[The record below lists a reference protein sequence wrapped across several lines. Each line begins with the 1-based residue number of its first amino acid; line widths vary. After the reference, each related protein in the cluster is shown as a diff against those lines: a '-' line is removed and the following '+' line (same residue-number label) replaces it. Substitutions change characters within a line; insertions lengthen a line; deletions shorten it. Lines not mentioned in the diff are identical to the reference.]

1 MKSLIPVIVLLG
13 LQTPVAMAQD
23 FLPAPDL
30 VEETLRA
37 HPMSLAADGQIAA
50 ARGEARRQAAGEYE
64 WTLEGGY
71 SSRDI
76 SQEGR
81 FDEFEISAARPVR
94 LPGKAELD
102 RSLGQAGI
110 ISSQAQAAMARHE
123 LSLELAGSWMDWLEM
138 AELARIDTERVAS
151 FQQALDAAE
160 VQRDTGRSAEL
171 DVELAASALADA
183 EMTARRSQGDAAAA
197 AARLDARFPE
207 LIRPAR
213 APDVPAPE
221 ALDTARDWMSDYV
234 AVSPALASLQAD
246 MDRLEAQSRRSRA
259 ELRPDPELGVR
270 AFSERGGD
278 ELGLGVFVS
287 IPIGGATRSASSDR
301 DLALARSLAHE
312 AAAIRREVEAEAR
325 QASILAIAE
334 FEAWQAASR
343 ALENSASVIA
353 RMRHG
358 FEIGAVDLPALLLA
372 EQRHGD
378 VQSREVE
385 ARLRAQ
391 RAQIELRLK
400 AGDLWSSM
408 LK

>member
-1 MKSLIPVIVLLG
+1 MKHFLSILLLG
-13 LQTPVAMAQD
+13 LATPHALAQD
-23 FLPAPDL
+23 FLPAANL
-30 VEETLRA
+30 VEEALRA
-37 HPMSLAADGQIAA
+37 HPMNLAAEDQIAA
-50 ARGEARRQAAGEYE
+50 ARGEARRQRVGEYE

-110 ISSQAQAAMARHE
+110 VSSQAQATMARHE
-123 LSLELAGSWMDWLEM
+123 LALDLAVAWMDWLEV
-138 AELARIDTERVAS
+138 AELARIDAERVTS
-151 FQQALDAAE
+151 FQQALTAAE
-160 VQRDTGRSAEL
+160 IQRDTGRSAEL

-183 EMTARRSQGDAAAA
+183 EMTALRSRGEAEAA
-197 AARLDARFPE
+197 AARLEARFPE

-213 APDVPAPE
+213 APEVPAPQS
-221 ALDTARDWMSDYV
+221 LDTTRDWMGDYV
-234 AVSPALASLQAD
+234 AISPELASLQAEV
-246 MDRLEAQSRRSRA
+246 DRLEAQSRRSRA

-278 ELGLGVFVS
+278 ELGLGVFVA
-287 IPIGGATRSASSDR
+287 IPIGGPARSAASDR
-301 DLALARSLAHE
+301 DLALARSLTYE

-325 QASILAIAE
+325 QAVILATTE

-372 EQRHGD
+372 EQRHGE
-378 VQSREVE
+378 VQRREVE

-391 RAQIELRLK
+391 RAQVELRLK
-400 AGDLWSSM
+400 AGDLWPA
-408 LK
+408 